1 MTTDQIKGDG
11 EMHVSKRKG
20 LALLVCAAFAGSAF
34 SAVGAFGHGLQIPI
48 MGSHVHQVLKSD
60 IIGSVPTDPKI
71 HGVAAGSA
79 PWKIAF
85 GRVHVFSNGGV
96 IVVVKGLLITGT
108 GTANDNTVGP
118 VQKVDAALY
127 CGADTMAAA
136 TTKSVTLDA
145 QGDAVIV
152 DKVMLP
158 ARCLAPQIVLNP
170 TVGGNAIAGV
180 YIAAS
185 GFTTM

>member
-1 MTTDQIKGDG
+1 MY
-11 EMHVSKRKG
+11 VSKRKG
-20 LALLVCAAFAGSAF
+20 LALLVGAVFAGSAF
-34 SAVGAFGHGLQIPI
+34 SAVGAFGHGLQFPI
-48 MGSHVHQVLKSD
+48 FKPHVHAVLKSD
-60 IIGSVPTDPKI
+60 IIGSVPNDPKI
-71 HGVAAGSA
+71 HGVTAGGA

-85 GRVHVFSNGGV
+85 GRVDLFSNGGI

-136 TTKSVTLDA
+136 TTRSVTLNA
-145 QGDAVIV
+145 QGDALIV
-152 DKVMLP
+152 DKVELP

-170 TVGGNAIAGV
+170 TVGGNAIPSV
-180 YIAAS
+180 YIAAT